1 MARNRNEWGPDGEA
15 IFADGAKR
23 GLTAREIATA
33 LSAAGVR
40 GASTATIQRRL
51 REKLGPRATSKVPL
65 PVVADPPSRPVALDE
80 IPDDEEE
87 LSHAGA
93 TELDWWL
100 SEVKRALEQ
109 AKGGTDTD
117 GNPIPANP
125 AVLASLAARATALL
139 EAKRKAAPPV
149 YVDPNDAL
157 DIREAADR
165 AHRLF
170 HETLRNLIGNRKLA

>member
-1 MARNRNEWGPDGEA
+1 MARNRNDWGPDGEA

-23 GLTAREIATA
+23 GLTAREIA
-33 LSAAGVR
+33 AAMQAVGVK
-40 GASTATIQRRL
+40 GASSATIQRRL

-65 PVVADPPSRPVALDE
+65 PTVADPPARPVALDD
-80 IPDDEEE
+80 IPEDEET
-87 LSHAGA
+87 LSSAST

-100 SEVKRALEQ
+100 SEVKRALVN

-157 DIREAADR
+157 DIVEAAGR
-165 AHRLF
+165 ARRLF
-170 HETLRNLIGNRKLA
+170 HDTLSNIIGNRGRS